1 MDIDHS
7 FFFFLLLPS
16 KNLNCPLSAPP
27 KPVKSRLPRL
37 AIVSMFQKM
46 EKVRILPKANS
57 TPKTKGKQVAAKY
70 LTTPRNKRVLPN
82 SNSFRSVQNPKPTTV
97 VGVAKSGSV
106 AKALVFHSP
115 KKSIR
120 LKTSVELRTP
130 LTKLCQGMKKLEIT
144 SQRKNT
150 LARSGKSSSKLGH
163 DDSQKSLLLN
173 SSRRQK
179 VSNMEK
185 SRTKVSQHSNC
196 QKDQDSKSLRSGK
209 YKSKEN
215 LGKNCSI
222 KEISRDDDTKEHL
235 DASSIQGHHTSTDS
249 EVVSTSTKVSEGEIS
264 DSQKS
269 SQMSTGGNDTPKCQQ
284 EDEVIEE
291 NALKNMKDSSENREN
306 LNDQAT
312 TELEPSNGTT
322 CESQM
327 NDDKENASAFDENRY
342 ADYLRCCG
350 MFTAP
355 SILANSTS

>member
-16 KNLNCPLSAPP
+16 KNLKCPLSAPP

-37 AIVSMFQKM
+37 AIVSMSQKM

-106 AKALVFHSP
+106 ARALVFHSP

-209 YKSKEN
+209 YKSKGN

-249 EVVSTSTKVSEGEIS
+249 EVVSTSTKVSEG
-264 DSQKS
+264 
-269 SQMSTGGNDTPKCQQ
+269 DTPKCQQ

-342 ADYLRCCG
+342 ADYLRCCR

-355 SILANSTS
+355 PILANSTS

>member
-1 MDIDHS
+1 
-7 FFFFLLLPS
+7 
-16 KNLNCPLSAPP
+16 
-27 KPVKSRLPRL
+27 
-37 AIVSMFQKM
+37 M

-106 AKALVFHSP
+106 ARALVFHSP

-209 YKSKEN
+209 YKSKGN

-249 EVVSTSTKVSEGEIS
+249 EVVSTSTKVSEG
-264 DSQKS
+264 
-269 SQMSTGGNDTPKCQQ
+269 DTPKCQQ

-306 LNDQAT
+306 LNDQAA

-342 ADYLRCCG
+342 ADYLRCCR

-355 SILANSTS
+355 PILANPTS